1 MCTHRQSG
9 GQDESRARL
18 ASELVQLRRK
28 CAAAEALRDEAVAK
42 ATAAAAECERLR
54 ADLTAK
60 DKTLSPDPNRAAAA
74 EDRASD
80 LESRLAAA
88 QQSAREAAA
97 REQEALST
105 LKAASSDKSKTDEQ
119 MIKTRTELDLVKEQL
134 AAAKQGIADAA
145 QRENEASAA
154 LKAAEKDAA
163 AELKRTLTDKDRTDK
178 ESARLTAELDKARA
192 QASTPHTA
200 FSIKPFRF
208 KNLQR
213 NMHIGYVVRNLLSS
227 FVQRSTACVFFFVG
241 QSGFCTLSCFYLFT
255 CVCCSLKHP
264 PTLSILCVEYRS
276 QT

>member
-1 MCTHRQSG
+1 LQTTAISSRTPSALLAQTHGCTHLLGMLRVTALSFFLIYVQHFVSISTVIMCTHRQLG
-9 GQDESRARL
+9 GQDELRARL
-18 ASELVQLRRK
+18 ASELVELRRK

-60 DKTLSPDPNRAAAA
+60 DKTLSPDQNRAAAA
-74 EDRASD
+74 EARASD

-134 AAAKQGIADAA
+134 AAAKQGIANAA
-145 QRENEASAA
+145 QREKEASAA

-163 AELKRTLTDKDRTDK
+163 AELKRTLTDKDRADK

-208 KNLQR
+208 KNP
-213 NMHIGYVVRNLLSS
+213 NVVCIS
-227 FVQRSTACVFFFVG
+227 
-241 QSGFCTLSCFYLFT
+241 
-255 CVCCSLKHP
+255 
-264 PTLSILCVEYRS
+264 EM
-276 QT
+276 